1 MVYVSGGRV
10 ASSALMTLDQLFVPT
25 QYAWFLRSTPGFK
38 TEKRRNRLYTHLNPL
53 SFDYGWYPVVL
64 TVIKGNSYLQGLNE
78 LGVEEPGE
86 QVNALGC
93 VQVGQGVSFGLPLE
107 GLGTG
112 K

>member
-1 MVYVSGGRV
+1 M
-10 ASSALMTLDQLFVPT
+10 
-25 QYAWFLRSTPGFK
+25 RSTPGFK
-38 TEKRRNRLYTHLNPL
+38 TERRDANPLCTHLNPL

-78 LGVEEPGE
+78 LGVEKPGE

-93 VQVGQGVSFGLPLE
+93 VQVGQGVAFGLPLE